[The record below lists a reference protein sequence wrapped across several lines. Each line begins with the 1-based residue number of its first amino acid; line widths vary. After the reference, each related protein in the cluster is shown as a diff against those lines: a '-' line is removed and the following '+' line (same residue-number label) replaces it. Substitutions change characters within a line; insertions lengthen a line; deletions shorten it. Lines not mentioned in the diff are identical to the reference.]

1 MAANITTGSL
11 SLTVDT
17 LVDENDDDF
26 SAGDVSLREAI
37 VLSKDGGNINF
48 APSLTGGAITL
59 TQGEL
64 VIAKGLTINGLGADK
79 LTISGNN
86 ASRVFK
92 IDDGISSVSRVVID
106 GLTIANGFLN
116 ESLGSQSRGA
126 GIFNA
131 ESLMLTHTVIRDNKA
146 LFGGGIDSSG
156 NLSIANSTIN
166 NNYATLGGGGI
177 SSGST
182 EGTLHVTALANTT
195 ISGNKTNA
203 EGGGIYNGATSR
215 LIINSSTIH
224 QNTAALAGGGI
235 ASSTVTTGAINGTMG
250 QSINNTIIAG
260 NLDNDSSNGN
270 HPDVSG
276 SFTTTLFN
284 LIGDGTGSTGFT
296 NGVNGN
302 KVGTSTTPIAPQL
315 GSLQNNGGATPTH
328 ALLADSPAIDAAN
341 PNANISVDQRGV
353 ARPQGKGFDI
363 GAYETMF
370 PIIIDK
376 LPGAGD
382 PPPVVAPQPPP
393 AIAPQPKRVIGT
405 QRSDVLLG
413 STDNDVIVG
422 GVGGDVMTGKIGA
435 DQFVY
440 TGVSRQRALADSQI
454 SDSPKLTRRRLDQ
467 ITDFNSLEGDRIK
480 LDFDNNLNTAELPS
494 SIHNVGRVR
503 TPVLSGGDTVQRG
516 RVRAIAAAY
525 DDVNPIIPGRQRA
538 RVSEAVIVAHKGRT
552 YLSVND
558 SQSGFNPKRD
568 LVIDVT
574 GMNFQ
579 RPQDA
584 LTGATLSVNQYFI

>member
-1 MAANITTGSL
+1 MAI
-11 SLTVDT
+11 TVDT
-17 LVDENDDDF
+17 LLDENNGNV
-26 SAGDVSLREAI
+26 SVGNISLREAI
-37 VLSKDGGNINF
+37 ALSNGGDSINF
-48 APSLTGGAITL
+48 ASSLTGGTIIL
-59 TQGEL
+59 TQGDL
-64 VIAKGLTINGLGADK
+64 VIDKGLTITGLGADQ

-86 ASRVFK
+86 VSRVFK
-92 IDDGISSVSRVVID
+92 IDDGQNSASKVVID

-131 ESLMLTHTVIRDNKA
+131 ESLTLTHSVIRDNKA

-166 NNYATLGGGGI
+166 NNFATLGGGGI
-177 SSGST
+177 SSGGT
-182 EGTLHVTALANTT
+182 EGTVHVTAIANST

-215 LIINSSTIH
+215 LIVNSSTIH

-235 ASSTVTTGAINGTMG
+235 ASSTVTTSAINGTTG

-260 NLDNDSSNGN
+260 NLDSDSSNGN

-296 NGVNGN
+296 NGTNGN
-302 KVGTSTTPIAPQL
+302 KVGTNTTPIAPQL

-341 PNANISVDQRGV
+341 PNGNVLVDQRGV
-353 ARPQGKGFDI
+353 ARPQGNGFDI
-363 GAYETMF
+363 GAYEATP
-370 PIIIDK
+370 PIISNEP
-376 LPGAGD
+376 PGVGE
-382 PPPVVAPQPPP
+382 PPP
-393 AIAPQPKRVIGT
+393 AIAPQPKRFIGT
-405 QRSDVLLG
+405 KKSDVLLG

-422 GVGGDVMTGKIGA
+422 GVGGDVITGNTGA

-440 TGVSRQRALADSQI
+440 TGISRRRALADSQI
-454 SDSPKLTRRRLDQ
+454 SNSPKLTRRRLDQ

-480 LDFDNNLNTAELPS
+480 LDFDNNLNTAELPR
-494 SIHNVGRVR
+494 SIHNVGKVR
-503 TPVLSGGDTVQRG
+503 TPVLPGGGTVQRG
-516 RVRAIAAAY
+516 RVQAIASAY

-558 SQSGFNPKRD
+558 NQARFNPKRD

-579 RPQDA
+579 SPQDA
-584 LTGATLSVNQYFI
+584 LAGATLLVSQYFI

>member
-1 MAANITTGSL
+1 MPI
-11 SLTVDT
+11 TVDT
-17 LVDENDDDF
+17 LLDENDGNV
-26 SAGDVSLREAI
+26 SAGDISLREAI
-37 VLSKDGGNINF
+37 AFSNVGDNISFASSLAGGTI
-48 APSLTGGAITL
+48 IL
-59 TQGEL
+59 TQGDL
-64 VIAKGLTINGLGADK
+64 VIDKGLTITGLGADQ

-92 IDDGISSVSRVVID
+92 IDDGQSSASKVVID

-131 ESLMLTHTVIRDNKA
+131 ESLTLTHTVIRDNKA

-166 NNYATLGGGGI
+166 NNFATLGGGGI

-182 EGTLHVTALANTT
+182 EGTVHVTALANTT

-215 LIINSSTIH
+215 LIINSSTLH

-235 ASSTVTTGAINGTMG
+235 ASSTVTTSAINGTTG

-270 HPDVSG
+270 YPDVSG

-302 KVGTSTTPIAPQL
+302 QVGTSTAPIAPQL

-341 PNANISVDQRGV
+341 PNANVLVDQHGV
-353 ARPQGKGFDI
+353 ARPQGNGFDI
-363 GAYETMF
+363 GAYETTS
-370 PIIIDK
+370 PIISNK
-376 LPGAGD
+376 PPGVSD
-382 PPPVVAPQPPP
+382 PPP
-393 AIAPQPKRVIGT
+393 AIAPQPKRIIGT
-405 QRSDVLLG
+405 KRSDVLLG

-422 GVGGDVMTGKIGA
+422 GVGGDVMTGSTGA

-440 TGVSRQRALADSQI
+440 TGVSRRRALADSQI
-454 SDSPKLTRRRLDQ
+454 SNSPKLTRRRLDQ

-480 LDFDNNLNTAELPS
+480 LDFDNNLEN
-494 SIHNVGRVR
+494 SIKNMI
-503 TPVLSGGDTVQRG
+503 Q
-516 RVRAIAAAY
+516 
-525 DDVNPIIPGRQRA
+525 
-538 RVSEAVIVAHKGRT
+538 
-552 YLSVND
+552 
-558 SQSGFNPKRD
+558 
-568 LVIDVT
+568 
-574 GMNFQ
+574 
-579 RPQDA
+579 
-584 LTGATLSVNQYFI
+584 